1 MVGTAN
7 AVPFDFEERI
17 MIHHE
22 FPAHS
27 IVRDKL
33 EAPQEALSD
42 KRRDRNQ
49 RKYGR
54 LIVAA
59 LSSIPW
65 IGGLIGA
72 NASLTAEIEQG
83 LPTIPST

>member
-1 MVGTAN
+1 
-7 AVPFDFEERI
+7 VPFDFEERI

-27 IVRDKL
+27 IVLDKL
-33 EAPQEALSD
+33 EAAQEALSD
-42 KRRDRNQ
+42 KLGDRSR

-54 LIVAA
+54 FIVAA

-72 NASLTAEIEQG
+72 TASLTAEIEQG
-83 LPTIPST
+83 LPTIRST